1 MRDHGYDALRRQ
13 VLALYREGWRTV
25 ANIASLVHAKA
36 ETVSKILRENVNP
49 IKRTVME
56 EQKKSEKKRVRPTVG
71 QVRKLEATVQ
81 KLNEAVSEYQQ
92 TIEDLK
98 RKVVAGESLAAKF
111 KVQRD
116 QLTDSERRYKVIGEE
131 LEKTRDELNALQ
143 KEYRQLAE
151 EKTALNSRVKRS
163 EAKASWAFNAWKEVC
178 QLNDGYKLRLDTLEK
193 RGFWARLFN
202 KGF

>member
-1 MRDHGYDALRRQ
+1 
-13 VLALYREGWRTV
+13 
-25 ANIASLVHAKA
+25 
-36 ETVSKILRENVNP
+36 
-49 IKRTVME
+49 ME

-81 KLNEAVSEYQQ
+81 KLNEAVSEHQQ

-98 RKVVAGESLAAKF
+98 RKVVAGESLVAKF

-116 QLTDSERRYKVIGEE
+116 QLTDSERRCKVIGEE

-143 KEYRQLAE
+143 EEYRQLAE
-151 EKTALNSRVKRS
+151 EKTALDSRVKRS
-163 EAKASWAFNAWKEVC
+163 EAKASVVVSDWKEVC
-178 QLNDGYKLRLDTLEK
+178 QLNDWYKIRLDTLAK